1 MFRKRRSIREGAP
14 SNGEAALPAAPP
26 SMPPP
31 PPPVNTIV
39 VGPQGATRHWLT
51 SLLSTRPELRLLGT
65 YAHCDQAAA
74 ALKHSAGRRPG
85 AVLVDARLRDPHET
99 RSAIRMMREWFPTLR
114 IVAYG
119 DDLDEIAVEGLYF
132 VGADAVLSTLMEE
145 EEVITAIL
153 MRTLDAAVPKI
164 PDPEIA
170 VAKEALQADS
180 DIVRVEERA
189 EVMGETTEA
198 IQEPA
203 LGMDEPPPAV
213 EEPTPAPEEPTPAM
227 EESQHQEETSPPP
240 RRPPL
245 LRSLGLLRSG
255 RDHAGR

>member
-1 MFRKRRSIREGAP
+1 
-14 SNGEAALPAAPP
+14 
-26 SMPPP
+26 
-31 PPPVNTIV
+31 
-39 VGPQGATRHWLT
+39 
-51 SLLSTRPELRLLGT
+51 
-65 YAHCDQAAA
+65 
-74 ALKHSAGRRPG
+74 
-85 AVLVDARLRDPHET
+85 
-99 RSAIRMMREWFPTLR
+99 MMREWFPTLR

-119 DDLDEIAVEGLYF
+119 DHLDEIAVEGLYF
-132 VGADAVLSTLMEE
+132 VGADAVLSTLLEE

-153 MRTLDAAVPKI
+153 MRTLDAGVPKI
-164 PDPEIA
+164 PDPVIA

-213 EEPTPAPEEPTPAM
+213 EEPTPAPEEPAPAM
-227 EESQHQEETSPPP
+227 EESQQQEETSPPP

-245 LRSLGLLRSG
+245 LRSLGLRSG
-255 RDHAGR
+255 TDRAGRTRHRVKPHKVSLKDEQRQAIDRNLERLVRPWPSPEEEAADPEEAGVEEQGSGSPKASDSPNE